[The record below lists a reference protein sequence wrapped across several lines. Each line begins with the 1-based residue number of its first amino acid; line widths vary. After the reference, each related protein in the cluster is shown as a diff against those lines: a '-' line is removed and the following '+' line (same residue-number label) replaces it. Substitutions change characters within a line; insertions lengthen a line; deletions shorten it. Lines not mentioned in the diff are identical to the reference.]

1 MALKK
6 GLSFVFGALIIALVL
21 SSCGERSAQKGD
33 SVKDVKIDSTKSS
46 IVNVSG
52 KLFSIPSPIQT
63 ALLIKESNA
72 AYNKK
77 VLSNPKSADKY
88 VTKFERALNLGIYGA
103 DMAYTSFYED
113 PQESIKYFRALDLLS
128 ENLEIKGALDAGI
141 VKRLSNNLENPDSL
155 LILSSK
161 FYEAADVHLKENE
174 RADVAALIL
183 TGTWIEST
191 MLTALAAQ
199 NGNEKA
205 FSRLAQQK
213 KSIHT
218 LTDVLSSLNSDGL
231 ISKEF
236 LGQLDSL
243 KASYNSVTREYEY
256 SEPVTYADTKTTR
269 ITSTS
274 TYEMSD
280 SVFTDITDR
289 LTRMRNEIIEK

>member
-1 MALKK
+1 MSLKK
-6 GLSFVFGALIIALVL
+6 GLSLSVYLAIAALII

-63 ALLIKESNA
+63 ALLIKESDA
-72 AYNKK
+72 PYNKD
-77 VLSNPKSADKY
+77 VLSNPKNADKY
-88 VTKFERALNLGIYGA
+88 TAKFDRALNLGIYGA

-128 ENLEIKGALDAGI
+128 ENLEIKGAVDAGI
-141 VKRLSNNLENPDSL
+141 IKRLSSNLENPDSL
-155 LILSSK
+155 LILSGK
-161 FYEAADVHLKENE
+161 FYEAADIYLKENE

-191 MLTALAAQ
+191 MLTARAAKGD
-199 NGNEKA
+199 NKNA
-205 FSRLAQQK
+205 FARLAQQK
-213 KSIHT
+213 KSINT
-218 LTDVLSSLNSDGL
+218 ICDVLASLNSDGM
-231 ISKEF
+231 IPQNF
-236 LGQLDSL
+236 IGQLDSL
-243 KASYNSVTREYEY
+243 KSSFANVSREYEY
-256 SEPVTYADTKTTR
+256 NEPVTYADTKTTR

-280 SVFTDITDR
+280 SVFTDISDR
-289 LTRMRNEIIEK
+289 LTRMRNEIIN